1 MKKSITILGLIVLT
15 SCTKNWNCQ
24 VTNSYNGQTSTA
36 EVHFYGTTEE
46 KTSTKNRTRS
56 IRKLTTAEHYRL
68 KRFVFQI
75 RKIRVPECKR

>member
-24 VTNSYNGQTSTA
+24 VTNSYNGQTSTT

-46 KTSTKNRTRS
+46 KNEYEEQNTFDSEINNGGTLSVET
-56 IRKLTTAEHYRL
+56 
-68 KRFVFQI
+68 VC
-75 RKIRVPECKR
+75 VPD